1 MWSSERRDGGWEE
14 VEGFVGL
21 REFEREF
28 YDVEGE
34 DEGEESEDD
43 EVVIVDG

>member
-1 MWSSERRDGGWEE
+1 MWSEERRAGGWEE
-14 VEGFVGL
+14 SEGLVGL

-34 DEGEESEDD
+34 DEGEDKARTTR
-43 EVVIVDG
+43 